1 MPGLEP
7 DATGA
12 VHPVT
17 GFDCAGGEQSG
28 RSSLMALERTGDV
41 APVPLR
47 EVAVDQF
54 IHRQNLEL
62 YRMLLADPNLK
73 DEIRRR
79 TISRLLAD
87 EEAKDLQPPGKM

>member
-1 MPGLEP
+1 
-7 DATGA
+7 
-12 VHPVT
+12 VT
-17 GFDCAGGEQSG
+17 RA
-28 RSSLMALERTGDV
+28 R
-41 APVPLR
+41 APP
-47 EVAVDQF
+47 EVTVNPF